1 MYLMFCE
8 NYTEYLNGKYI
19 YLSVCG
25 RNSKYSKDKKN
36 MYSLLPLKK
45 IHDIQRPNTRT
56 LDSL

>member
-25 RNSKYSKDKKN
+25 RNSKYSKDKKKHVQSIAFEN
-36 MYSLLPLKK
+36 
-45 IHDIQRPNTRT
+45 NT
-56 LDSL
+56 